1 LLYKGP
7 LDVRRFIEEIVFS
20 DESIDVCII
29 DPNPENTAAIRA
41 YEKVGF
47 EHFKS
52 AQTSEGPV
60 YLMKRPRAPR

>member
-1 LLYKGP
+1 MESARIGF
-7 LDVRRFIEEIVFS
+7 RRLQNS
-20 DESIDVCII
+20 DLPTIHLWLHTPHVARWWHEDTIDVCII

-52 AQTSEGPV
+52 AV
-60 YLMKRPRAPR
+60 R